1 MKTKMN
7 FKISLFIVV
16 VFISINAFSQSYNA
30 QNIADL
36 KAFLSQSS
44 AIQSKSNASVL
55 GITDLDNPS
64 TWQGYS
70 TDLNSGGFVWSV
82 VNNEYVLA
90 RLNIGSFSNDVR
102 NKIAGELVL
111 DDSKKQLKS
120 IDITGTKITKLQL
133 TGATNALYT
142 VFARNCPELQ
152 LIDLSTKTSGYSN
165 LIVSGCA
172 KLTTVLLHKNA
183 GVLKSINIQLAN
195 IPLLA
200 TLSSFDIKAEKSNV
214 SIDKCPIRPSQMPI
228 VESADN
234 SLLIKSKV
242 PFFISEYYN
251 TTKKYHE
258 VSADD
263 IIDLSAEKIINDV
276 TSEISWVD
284 EKDKVVK
291 PDEVEPGKFRLK
303 GKGIKKNGMYTVKIK
318 NSIFES
324 NFYGGVGEFSSMPFF
339 CK

>member
-1 MKTKMN
+1 MKAISFKLVVAFVLFSMN
-7 FKISLFIVV
+7 VL
-16 VFISINAFSQSYNA
+16 SQNYNV
-30 QNIADL
+30 QNVNDL
-36 KAFLSQSS
+36 KAFLNQNSS
-44 AIQSKSNASVL
+44 VQGKTNASVL

-64 TWQGYS
+64 TWQGFS
-70 TDLNSGGFVWSV
+70 TDLNSGGFVWSIV
-82 VNNEYVLA
+82 KNEYVLA
-90 RLNIGSFSNDVR
+90 RLNIGSFPTDVR

-120 IDITGTKITKLQL
+120 IDISITKITKLQL

-142 VFARNCPELQ
+142 VYARYCPELQ

-165 LIVSGCA
+165 LIVSGCP
-172 KLTTVLLHKNA
+172 KLTTVLLHKNS
-183 GVLKSINIQLAN
+183 GVLKSISIQLSN
-195 IPLLA
+195 IPLLT
-200 TLSSFDIKAEKSNV
+200 TLSSFNIKAEKSNV

-234 SLLIKSKV
+234 ALLIKSKV
-242 PFFISEYYN
+242 PFFIPAYYD

-258 VSADD
+258 VTADD

-303 GKGIKKNGMYTVKIK
+303 GKGIKKNGLYTAKIK

-324 NFYGGVGEFSSMPFF
+324 NYYNGVGEFSSMPFY